1 MAGDTLARGATSA
14 QFSTAAN
21 MTDFEADF
29 IYKDV
34 AEVMTKY
41 ALNQSEYD
49 TYAAMR
55 LNNEKLPDLHNPS
68 VYEGQMG
75 VAFSVTDHRKNYAAD
90 NLTSMPDAVKETVK
104 KFPEPEYEPIKT
116 LMDRILVMVI
126 SADPDEELLEDGS
139 TRSRKTGL
147 ISTAK
152 YRQHSNTGIVLMAGQ
167 WVITGGIKTDM
178 SEILKPGDRVIYG
191 DYGSEKLPMKDEKA
205 EALCES
211 IGVNYEKT
219 EQGLRI
225 VRVQDVRTIERRAV
239 TND

>member
-1 MAGDTLARGATSA
+1 METGIGDKLARGATSA

-34 AEVMTKY
+34 AEVLTKY
-41 ALNQSEYD
+41 SLSQSEYD
-49 TYAAMR
+49 VYAAMR
-55 LNNEKLPDLHNPS
+55 LNNEKLPDLNPAA
-68 VYEGQMG
+68 YQEQMG

-167 WVITGGIKTDM
+167 
-178 SEILKPGDRVIYG
+178 
-191 DYGSEKLPMKDEKA
+191 
-205 EALCES
+205 
-211 IGVNYEKT
+211 
-219 EQGLRI
+219 
-225 VRVQDVRTIERRAV
+225 
-239 TND
+239 